1 MVRNF
6 FRSNPP
12 LNDTIHQTI
21 GKLKFQRVKLEQ
33 ATIRLRQRDKTLF
46 TKCVTAVREKQK
58 ERAIIFANELSEVRK
73 VLNMLI
79 QTQLAME
86 RIILRLETIKELS
99 DVMSDLLPALRNLR
113 SVTESLAKVMP
124 KMAWELEKV
133 NDSISETLA
142 MAKIK
147 TPQPITPFETKTP
160 AGEEILNEVSKLLEE
175 KLTETLPEPPAS
187 IISTEKVES
196 REKVRQMVALT
207 ASCQEIHKPTE
218 HQTQEYFSYKD
229 VELQKVSLTI
239 KQSTSLENT
248 LPEHAKKS
256 KGEIDVPQYANE
268 LNVPSDDV
276 METLDEL
283 GQKRKIKILRCQQ

>member
-1 MVRNF
+1 MVKNF
-6 FRSNPP
+6 FRSTPP
-12 LNDTIHQTI
+12 LKDTIYQTI
-21 GKLKFQRVKLEQ
+21 GKLKFQRVKMEQ
-33 ATIRLRQRDKTLF
+33 ATFRLRQRDKILF
-46 TKCVTAVREKQK
+46 AKCVTAVKEKHQ
-58 ERAIIFANELSEVRK
+58 ERAMIFANELSEVRK

-99 DVMSDLLPALRNLR
+99 DVMTDLLPALRNLR

-142 MAKIK
+142 LTRIK

-160 AGEEILNEVSKLLEE
+160 AGEEILNEVSTLLEDR
-175 KLTETLPEPPAS
+175 LTETLPEPPTS
-187 IISTEKVES
+187 MISTEKIES
-196 REKVRQMVALT
+196 RAKVRQMVALT
-207 ASCQEIHKPTE
+207 ASCQEIHKPKE

-239 KQSTSLENT
+239 KQSSSLENA
-248 LPEHAKKS
+248 LLEYAKKS
-256 KGEIDVPQYANE
+256 KGEINVLHCASE
-268 LNVPSDDV
+268 LNVPLNDV
-276 METLDEL
+276 METLDKL
-283 GQKRKIKILRCQQ
+283 GQKGKIKILR

>member
-1 MVRNF
+1 MVKNF
-6 FRSNPP
+6 FRSHPP
-12 LNDTIHQTI
+12 LKVTIYQTI
-21 GKLKFQRVKLEQ
+21 GKLKFQRVKMEQ
-33 ATIRLRQRDKTLF
+33 ATIRLRQRDKILF
-46 TKCVTAVREKQK
+46 TKCVTAVREQHE
-58 ERAIIFANELSEVRK
+58 ERAMIFANELSEIRK

-99 DVMSDLLPALRNLR
+99 DVMVDLLPALRNLR
-113 SVTESLAKVMP
+113 SVTESLSKVMP
-124 KMAWELEKV
+124 NMAWELEKV

-142 MAKIK
+142 ITRIK

-160 AGEEILNEVSKLLEE
+160 AGEEILNEVSTLLEDR
-175 KLTETLPEPPAS
+175 LTETLPEPPTP

-218 HQTQEYFSYKD
+218 HQTQGYVSYKD
-229 VELQKVSLTI
+229 VELQRVSLTI

-248 LPEHAKKS
+248 LLEYAKKS
-256 KGEIDVPQYANE
+256 KGELNAIQCANE
-268 LNVPSDDV
+268 LNVPLEDV
-276 METLDEL
+276 METLDKL
-283 GQKRKIKILRCQQ
+283 GQEGKIKILR